1 MRSFKFEI
9 ETLSESL
16 WTMLFYK
23 LIVTKQMTVLK
34 KKGITEKKVTE
45 KEVLKEKQS
54 DKRKQNK

>member
-34 KKGITEKKVTE
+34 KKGIG
-45 KEVLKEKQS
+45 KEG
-54 DKRKQNK
+54 DRKRSFERKAK

>member
-34 KKGITEKKVTE
+34 KKRNNG
-45 KEVLKEKQS
+45 KEG
-54 DKRKQNK
+54 DRKRSFERKAK